1 MYIRKANIFK
11 MEYQFQNT
19 TNNIDALK
27 LSKDKWLR
35 LKRNSIFA
43 KEVHENACK
52 YADTICNIKK
62 NSYDVLENVL
72 EANLINNLRNLAIE
86 NINSNLNG
94 MKVRDHSR
102 EIHSEK
108 MQIFHK
114 TLTSNDNLDTVKQIT
129 NGLSIQD
136 PLISLP
142 LVLKIIE
149 NKIIQGVVTGYYE
162 SIPQL
167 TFAKVRISFN
177 NTMGPRDTQFWHCDP
192 GSYRV
197 LKALIYL
204 NDVDE
209 YGGPF
214 EIISG
219 SHINKFDGWDKITRH
234 KHEDLEKKYESK
246 LFKKLTANAGDIIF
260 ADATSFHRG
269 NVPIKKNRLIL
280 ILNFCLHNEY
290 GLPYENIKI
299 SKEYFK
305 RTKGINKVILN
316 QLDIV

>member
-1 MYIRKANIFK
+1 

-19 TNNIDALK
+19 TKNIDALK

-35 LKRNSIFA
+35 LENNPEFA

-52 YADTICNIKK
+52 YSEVICSIKK
-62 NSYDVLENVL
+62 NSYCVLENIL
-72 EANLINNLRNLAIE
+72 DTDLINNLRNLAIE
-86 NINSNLNG
+86 NIKSNLNG
-94 MKVRDHSR
+94 MVVRDHSR

-108 MQIFHK
+108 MEIRYR
-114 TLTSNDNLDTVKQIT
+114 TLNSDDNLDTAKKIT
-129 NGLSIQD
+129 NGISIKD

-142 LVLKIIE
+142 PVLKIIE
-149 NKIIQGVVTGYYE
+149 NKIIQSIVTGYYE

-177 NTMGPRDTQFWHCDP
+177 NSMGPKDTQFWHSDP

-204 NDVDE
+204 NDVE
-209 YGGPF
+209 EEGGPF

-234 KHEDLEKKYESK
+234 THQDLQKKYDSK
-246 LFKKLTANAGDIIF
+246 LFKKLTANVGDVIF
-260 ADATSFHRG
+260 ADATAFHRG
-269 NVPIKKNRLIL
+269 NVPIKQNRLIL

-290 GLPYENIKI
+290 GLPYEKIKI
-299 SKEYFK
+299 SKEYFQQA
-305 RTKGINKVILN
+305 KGINKVILD
-316 QLDIV
+316 QLNIIK